1 MTERD
6 IAFFKSKKNSCTII
20 DNADF
25 DGASEKIW
33 TSGLCI
39 TNALL
44 YQLSYIGTIATVWRF
59 LRAGA
64 TIGPDAK
71 RRKNQAF
78 EKY

>member
-1 MTERD
+1 MNTWQCGRA
-6 IAFFKSKKNSCTII
+6 ISWKSFEGGSG
-20 DNADF
+20 ADEQTRTA
-25 DGASEKIW
+25 D
-33 TSGLCI
+33 LRI

-59 LRAGA
+59 LSAGA

>member
-1 MTERD
+1 
-6 IAFFKSKKNSCTII
+6 
-20 DNADF
+20 
-25 DGASEKIW
+25 
-33 TSGLCI
+33 
-39 TNALL
+39 
-44 YQLSYIGTIATVWRF
+44 VWRF